1 MNLLDIQ
8 EAVRA
13 ALGSPAPVPEG
24 EYFRLPLRGALLLRR
39 RLSVAVGA
47 DTSLSTNGRVVGQ
60 LIISISTGILDL
72 YLGNMSGTDM
82 GFGDLR
88 YTPAPGYPIL
98 TPMPEGMGVS
108 EFTLRNSHPTEV
120 LTGMIILTD

>member
-1 MNLLDIQ
+1 MNLVDIQ

-39 RLSVAVGA
+39 RLSLAPGN
-47 DTSLSTNGRVVGQ
+47 DLSLSTNGRTVGS
-60 LIISISTGILDL
+60 IIVSVSGGILDL

-82 GFGDLR
+82 GYGDLR
-88 YTPAPGYPIL
+88 YTPAPGYPII

-108 EFTLRNSHPTEV
+108 EFTIRNKHANET